1 MVESIKLFESI
12 EIHLINRRGE
22 EANYV
27 ELIELSIKNKKKKKK
42 KKTKKKKSLNPF
54 WHLVVGSS
62 PYAIQAI
69 QSRIWIFDKWK
80 RQLRLLKNKHDS
92 REKELILP

>member
-27 ELIELSIKNKKKKKK
+27 ELIELSIKKKKKKK
-42 KKTKKKKSLNPF
+42 KKK
-54 WHLVVGSS
+54 
-62 PYAIQAI
+62 
-69 QSRIWIFDKWK
+69 
-80 RQLRLLKNKHDS
+80 KNKKASIHS
-92 REKELILP
+92 GI

>member
-27 ELIELSIKNKKKKKK
+27 ELIELIKKKKKK
-42 KKTKKKKSLNPF
+42 KKKKKSLNPF

>member
-42 KKTKKKKSLNPF
+42 KKSHKPF
-54 WHLVVGSS
+54 WHLGVGSS

>member
-27 ELIELSIKNKKKKKK
+27 ELIELSIKNKKIKKKK
-42 KKTKKKKSLNPF
+42 KASI
-54 WHLVVGSS
+54 HSG
-62 PYAIQAI
+62 I
-69 QSRIWIFDKWK
+69 
-80 RQLRLLKNKHDS
+80 
-92 REKELILP
+92 

>member
-27 ELIELSIKNKKKKKK
+27 ELIELSIKNKKKK
-42 KKTKKKKSLNPF
+42 KKKKSLNPF